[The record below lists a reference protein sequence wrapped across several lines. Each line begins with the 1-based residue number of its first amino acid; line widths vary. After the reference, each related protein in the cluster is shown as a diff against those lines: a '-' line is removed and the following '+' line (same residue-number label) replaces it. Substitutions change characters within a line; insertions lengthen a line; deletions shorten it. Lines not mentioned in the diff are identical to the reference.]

1 MSRRYR
7 VLHRTSYSYDDVVT
21 NSYGRAYL
29 TPRDIAGQQRL
40 HRHRVKVEPA
50 PTDEAQSP
58 DVYGNLSSYFQVTSE
73 HWELVVTS
81 ESVVEVQAPAPGRL
95 TEGAAL
101 RPWEEARPTAAD
113 GARAVEFVLDLVPAE
128 ITPEVR
134 AYAADVLRPGRPI
147 GEAVADLTARIF
159 ADFTYTAGS
168 TTVSTK
174 VADVFAARH
183 GVCQDFARLA
193 IACLR
198 SQGLAARYVSGYL
211 ATDPPPG
218 REHVFGIDAT
228 HAWAAV
234 RLPDDTWLAFD
245 PTNNQFVG
253 ERYVTVGWG
262 RDYVDV
268 PPLRGIIYSDST
280 TSTIAVSVDVA
291 EVSH

>member
-113 GARAVEFVLDLVPAE
+113 GARQD
-128 ITPEVR
+128 R
-134 AYAADVLRPGRPI
+134 GGGQQ
-147 GEAVADLTARIF
+147 GEAQGAGVARAW
-159 ADFTYTAGS
+159 
-168 TTVSTK
+168 
-174 VADVFAARH
+174 RH
-183 GVCQDFARLA
+183 GRRVAPRAQAGNRD
-193 IACLR
+193 
-198 SQGLAARYVSGYL
+198 SSG
-211 ATDPPPG
+211 
-218 REHVFGIDAT
+218 
-228 HAWAAV
+228 
-234 RLPDDTWLAFD
+234 
-245 PTNNQFVG
+245 
-253 ERYVTVGWG
+253 
-262 RDYVDV
+262 
-268 PPLRGIIYSDST
+268 
-280 TSTIAVSVDVA
+280 
-291 EVSH
+291 